1 MNIIENIYKNPVVL
15 YGVAGLFAGN
25 LLGGSQKERTSQAV
39 LYGAL
44 GAAVGWFVTKGN
56 EQKQRAQINKVIAIE
71 SAETASNAAE
81 AAAAATDGFGFVHL
95 GRP

>member
-44 GAAVGWFVTKGN
+44 GAGCRMVRHERKRTKAASAD
-56 EQKQRAQINKVIAIE
+56 KQSHR
-71 SAETASNAAE
+71 
-81 AAAAATDGFGFVHL
+81 H
-95 GRP
+95 